1 MKLCRIIPANMRPVY
16 HILPNNR
23 LISVPTEMPLTPS
36 QIVRAT
42 AQATVYEVVNGGE
55 VLLTPQNKFSD
66 NTNAPISTTVHE
78 IKEYYNE
85 KGEKIAK
92 PAKEATVAQADEVA
106 DAPVEETK
114 ADEQAEAAKEE
125 SEPVTDAVPTEDK
138 VDSVDEAN
146 SVKEA
151 QVAQAD
157 EVTETPAPVEETK
170 ADSVDEANSVKEATV
185 AQAEVAKEE
194 AAKPVQQNSNSKKN
208 GKNNRRN

>member
-36 QIVRAT
+36 QVVRAT

-92 PAKEATVAQADEVA
+92 PVKEATVAQADEVTETP
-106 DAPVEETK
+106 APVEETK

-138 VDSVDEAN
+138 VDSVDDAN

-151 QVAQAD
+151 PVAQAD
-157 EVTETPAPVEETK
+157 EVTETAAPVEETK
-170 ADSVDEANSVKEATV
+170 ADSEDEAKEAQV
-185 AQAEVAKEE
+185 AQAKEE
-194 AAKPVQQNSNSKKN
+194 AAKPVQQNNNSKKN

>member
-36 QIVRAT
+36 QVVRAT
-42 AQATVYEVVNGGE
+42 AQAAVYEVVNGGE

-92 PAKEATVAQADEVA
+92 PVKEAMVAQADEVTDA
-106 DAPVEETK
+106 PAPVEETK
-114 ADEQAEAAKEE
+114 ADEQAE
-125 SEPVTDAVPTEDK
+125 
-138 VDSVDEAN
+138 
-146 SVKEA
+146 EA
-151 QVAQAD
+151 QV
-157 EVTETPAPVEETK
+157 V
-170 ADSVDEANSVKEATV
+170 
-185 AQAEVAKEE
+185 QAEAAKEE
-194 AAKPVQQNSNSKKN
+194 AAKPVQQNNNSKKN